1 MEVAMRRIT
10 SALHASSR
18 GLGKLRQ
25 RNAVRAFVHLP
36 AWLTIDRDDTS
47 EHVAFVRDISA
58 RGIFFYSDVEAAAGN
73 QLTFVL
79 EYLHSENRVRLH
91 LKGRVVRVEQPT
103 PNSAIGI
110 AVAFPSRIMGAALL
124 RN

>member
-1 MEVAMRRIT
+1 MRRIT
-10 SALHASSR
+10 SALRAPSR
-18 GLGKLRQ
+18 GLGTLRQ
-25 RNAVRAFVHLP
+25 RNALRAFVHLP

-58 RGIFFYSDVEAAAGN
+58 RGIFFYSDVEA
-73 QLTFVL
+73 TFVL
-79 EYLHSENRVRLH
+79 EYLHSDNRVRLH

-103 PNSAIGI
+103 PTSAIGI

>member
-1 MEVAMRRIT
+1 MRRVV
-10 SALHASSR
+10 SALHTLSR
-18 GLGKLRQ
+18 DVGTLAQ
-25 RNAVRAFVHLP
+25 RNALRAFVGLP
-36 AWLTIDRDDTS
+36 AWLTIDRDDGS

-58 RGIFFYSDVEAAAGN
+58 RGIFFYSDVEVAEGN

-79 EYLHSENRVRLH
+79 EYLHSNNRIRLH

-103 PNSAIGI
+103 PTSAIGI
-110 AVAFPSRIMGAALL
+110 AVAFPSPITGPPLL